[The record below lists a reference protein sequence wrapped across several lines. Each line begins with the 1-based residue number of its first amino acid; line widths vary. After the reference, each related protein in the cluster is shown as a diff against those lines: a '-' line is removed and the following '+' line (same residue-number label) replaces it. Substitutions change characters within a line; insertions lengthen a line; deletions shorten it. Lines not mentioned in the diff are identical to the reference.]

1 MPGNQDDVVF
11 PSTGE
16 LELPNSGDN
25 NNVNTAEASPPDLV
39 TSDLLGFSGVRG
51 QRMFGHSDL
60 ETNEVNLKDLNQRV
74 NLKSEM
80 IDDSSADAA
89 AEQLRGDSDLH
100 ASRIEGDGEDDEI
113 GTDQQ
118 EQIQKVLQE
127 LLG

>member
-1 MPGNQDDVVF
+1 
-11 PSTGE
+11 
-16 LELPNSGDN
+16 
-25 NNVNTAEASPPDLV
+25 
-39 TSDLLGFSGVRG
+39 
-51 QRMFGHSDL
+51 MFGHSDL